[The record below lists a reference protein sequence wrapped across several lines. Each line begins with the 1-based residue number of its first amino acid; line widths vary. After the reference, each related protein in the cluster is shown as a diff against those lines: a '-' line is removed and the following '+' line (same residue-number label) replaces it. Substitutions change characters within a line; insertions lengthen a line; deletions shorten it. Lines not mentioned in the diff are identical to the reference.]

1 METKTYVKHVK
12 TGEVFEVEYEG
23 NKFLTTWDDKGEK
36 RIFKTEMLAPYEPE
50 EAWED
55 VPNHLI
61 QQDWNGLYVIF
72 HKDGFTTYSYVPS
85 EQTRTIIRDGKLVVQ
100 RRKT

>member
-36 RIFKTEMLAPYEPE
+36 RVFKRDVLTPY
-50 EAWED
+50 
-55 VPNHLI
+55 
-61 QQDWNGLYVIF
+61 
-72 HKDGFTTYSYVPS
+72 
-85 EQTRTIIRDGKLVVQ
+85 TRTIIRDGKLVVQ